1 MNDIKIGCGVKGVYK
16 MQVLENGKV
25 VEDRPWAENM
35 ILNQGLD
42 YALSGSCDTVAK
54 LFRYHCVGTSN
65 IAVAATQTGLGNEVK
80 RTGTL
85 IKGVGNVGRTTTG
98 NTATFRY
105 TWDHSPEGIGGAN
118 YSEHGISPSETP
130 GNNLFARSLISGGT
144 ISVAEGQQLRVIYDV
159 SVTVTPSTQTAAT
172 VGGTGWPVSGVTDC
186 TGLAIISAWDT
197 AVGYL
202 SSTDGGSG
210 GNSFLNFANPNGYGC
225 AMHACS
231 AITLNSSI
239 DGSLST
245 SRIGGSEIILYP
257 GTYTNGS
264 FTRNYVPSDYA
275 TAASWSSTSIYG
287 WLFLS
292 NYYARDALC
301 FKYTYA
307 QTKASTHRLRYPSI
321 TVTWARA

>member
-1 MNDIKIGCGVKGVYK
+1 MNDIKIGCGVKGMYK

-42 YALSGSCDTVAK
+42 YALSGSYNQVAS
-54 LFRYHCVGTSN
+54 LFRYHCVGTGTT
-65 IAVAATQTGLGNEVK
+65 AVAATDTGLASESK

-85 IKGVGNVGRTTTG
+85 LIGDGNVGRTTTG

-105 TWDHSPEGIGGAN
+105 TWDHSPEGTGGAN

-144 ISVAEGQQLRVIYDV
+144 VSVAEGQQLRVIYDV
-159 SVTVTPSTQTAAT
+159 SVTVTPSVQTACT

-186 TGLAIISAWDT
+186 TGLAIISEWDA
-197 AVGYL
+197 AVGSLSTDGL
-202 SSTDGGSG
+202 SSTS
-210 GNSFLNFANPNGYGC
+210 SFLNFANHDGNGCPMY
-225 AMHACS
+225 ACS
-231 AITLNSSI
+231 EVSLNSAI
-239 DGSLST
+239 DGWLSA
-245 SRIGGSEIILYP
+245 SRIEGSEIRLYP

-275 TAASWSSTSIYG
+275 TASSWSSTSIYG
-287 WLFLS
+287 WAFLS
-292 NYYARDALC
+292 HYYEHNALC

-307 QTKASTHRLRYPSI
+307 QTKANTHRLRYPSI

>member
-42 YALSGSCDTVAK
+42 YALSGSYQQVAN
-54 LFRYHCVGTSN
+54 LFQYHCVGTSN

-85 IKGVGNVGRTTTG
+85 VTGDGKVGRTTTG

-105 TWDHSPEGIGGAN
+105 TWDYSPEGIGGAN
-118 YSEHGISPSETP
+118 YSEHGISPSATP

-144 ISVAEGQQLRVIYDV
+144 ISVANGQQLRVIYDV
-159 SVTVTPSTQTAAT
+159 SVTVTPSTQTAVT

-186 TGLAIISAWDT
+186 TGLAIISEWDT
-197 AVGYL
+197 AVGSL
-202 SSTDGGSG
+202 STEGGT
-210 GNSFLNFANPNGYGC
+210 NTYSFLNFTNVYGTGC
-225 AMHACS
+225 TMRACS
-231 AITLNSSI
+231 AMSLNSSI
-239 DGSLST
+239 GGVLSYNT
-245 SRIGGSEIILYP
+245 ISNSDVAFQPSSYVS
-257 GTYTNGS
+257 GS
-264 FTRNYVPSDYA
+264 FTRNYVPVGYA
-275 TAASWSSTSIYG
+275 TAASWNSTSIYG
-287 WLFLS
+287 WIFGTHYS
-292 NYYARDALC
+292 NYNALA
-301 FKYTYA
+301 FRYNYA
-307 QTKASTHRLRYPSI
+307 QTKANTHRLRYPSI

>member
-1 MNDIKIGCGVKGVYK
+1 MNDIKIGCGVKGMYK
-16 MQVLENGKV
+16 MQVLENGKII
-25 VEDRPWAENM
+25 EDRPWAENM

-42 YALSGSCDTVAK
+42 YALSGSCQQVAS

-65 IAVAATQTGLGNEVK
+65 TAVAATQTGLGNESK

-85 IKGVGNVGRTTTG
+85 LTGVGNVGRTTTG

-105 TWDHSPEGIGGAN
+105 TWDHSTEGAGGAN
-118 YSEHGISPSETP
+118 YSEHGISPSATP

-159 SVTVTPSTQTAAT
+159 SVTVTPSTQTALT

-186 TGLAIISAWDT
+186 TGLAIIGEWNA

-202 SSTDGGSG
+202 STDGGTG
-210 GNSFLNFANPNGYGC
+210 GNSFLNFANYEGRGC

-239 DGSLST
+239 DGSLSA
-245 SRIGGSEIILYP
+245 SRIDGSQIRLYP

-264 FTRNYVPSDYA
+264 FTRNYVPSAYA

-292 NYYARDALC
+292 NYNERNALC

-307 QTKASTHRLRYPSI
+307 QTKANTHRLRYPSI